1 MKKVKQGELALLAA
15 ISDVI
20 NCMVLVLGRDGRI
33 ICSNRAC
40 EQIAGMSS
48 DETQERFFWDIF
60 CQQDE
65 VALYRAFFDNIMPEK
80 FPLKVETH
88 YIHPDGSNRELIW
101 EYNMLYKNDQHA
113 SPYVLTGYDATE
125 QNKTITALQQT
136 KELYRALVHASP
148 VAVISLNNDLR
159 IESWS
164 SAAESLLGWSEKET
178 LGKDA
183 ALYFDQTDHK
193 FMPYAVSAIK
203 GESFY
208 SLEHPCFCKDGTLIY
223 TELSIAPLRNS
234 GGRVFGLVLVASD
247 ITERKQYEER
257 LEHLSRHDQLTGLYN
272 RAHFELELSRL
283 GGISVYPLTII
294 TADLDGLKLINDTLG
309 HEHGDKM
316 LSDCAALIRETL
328 RKSDILARVGGDEFA
343 VILPGT
349 DENVGSVVAERIKAK
364 INSYNL
370 KNDSLP
376 LSISLG
382 MATADDA
389 RLSLAELYR
398 EADDMMYIDKL
409 HTGAG
414 AKSQIIKSL
423 MATLAERDFITA
435 GHALRMEEM
444 CRQLGLKI
452 NLRQKQLGRLALLA
466 QVHDIGKVGIPDQIL
481 LKNGPLNEE
490 EWKIMRKHSEK
501 GHRIASAS
509 ADLPGIADLILKHH
523 ERWDGSGYPLGL
535 RGKEIPVECRIL
547 AIVDAFDAMTSDR
560 PYKQPRSIE
569 DAVEELKNCAGSQFD
584 PELVVLFLSVLA
596 ETTIPKE

>member
-1 MKKVKQGELALLAA
+1 MKKVKQDELALMTA

-20 NCMVLVLGRDGRI
+20 NCMVLVLRRDGRI

-40 EQIAGMSS
+40 KQTTGMSS
-48 DETQERFFWDIF
+48 GETQDRYFWDIF

-65 VALYRAFFDNIMPEK
+65 VVLYRTFFDSIKPEK
-80 FPLKVETH
+80 LPLKVEAH
-88 YIHPDGSNRELIW
+88 YTYPDGSNRELIW
-101 EYNMLYKNDQHA
+101 EYNLLCKDDQLN

-125 QNKTITALQQT
+125 QNATMKTLHQT

-148 VAVISLNNDLR
+148 VAVISLNSELCV
-159 IESWS
+159 ESWS

-178 LGKDA
+178 LGKA
-183 ALYFDQTDHK
+183 AEIFFDQTNHK
-193 FMPYAVSAIK
+193 FAFYLHSAIK

-208 SLEHPCFCKDGTLIY
+208 SVEQPCYRKDGALIY
-223 TELSIAPLRNS
+223 TQFSVAPLRNS

-247 ITERKQYEER
+247 ITDRKQYEER
-257 LEHLSRHDQLTGLYN
+257 LKYLSRHDQLTGLYN
-272 RAHFELELSRL
+272 RAHFEFELSRFD
-283 GGISVYPLTII
+283 SSSAYPLTII

-309 HEHGDKM
+309 HGHGDKM
-316 LSDCAALIRETL
+316 LFDCAALIRETL

-349 DENVGSVVAERIKAK
+349 DGNVGSIIAERIKADIK
-364 INSYNL
+364 SYNL

-382 MATADDA
+382 MATADNA
-389 RLSLAELYR
+389 RLSMAELYR

-409 HTGAG
+409 QTGAG

-423 MATLAERDFITA
+423 MVTLAERDFITA
-435 GHALRMEEM
+435 GHARRMEEL
-444 CRQLGLKI
+444 CRQLALKI
-452 NLRQKQLGRLALLA
+452 NLRQNQLGRLVLLA

-481 LKNGPLNEE
+481 LKNGPLNDE

-509 ADLPGIADLILKHH
+509 ADLLGIADLILKHH

-547 AIVDAFDAMTSDR
+547 AIVDAFDAMTNDR
-560 PYKQPRSIE
+560 PYKQPRSID
-569 DAVEELKNCAGSQFD
+569 DALEELKRCAGSQFD
-584 PELVVLFLSVLA
+584 PELVILFLSVLA
-596 ETTIPKE
+596 ENTIPKE